1 MGISFAAS
9 AEAYA
14 VGEDEDVVEIPIEGI
29 VYKARRPTTAQA
41 ALMVGG
47 GDMQIAFNLIEGLMG
62 PQARAHIERL
72 VWARKIDLADLLDPE
87 GTEQNP
93 DGGLIPQIIQEFS
106 AARPTQPSSGSA
118 SSQTTGGRRST
129 GRSPGKV
136 SSRST
141 SRSTDSSTS

>member
-14 VGEDEDVVEIPIEGI
+14 VGEDEDVVDVPIEGI

-41 ALMVGG
+41 ALMVGKA
-47 GDMQIAFNLIEGLMG
+47 DLMVAYNLVEGLMG
-62 PQARAHIERL
+62 RQARDHIERM
-72 VWARKIDLADLLDPE
+72 VWERKIDLADLIDPD

-106 AARPTQPSSGSA
+106 AGRPTQPSSGSA

-129 GRSPGKV
+129 GRSPGKG
-136 SSRST
+136 SIPST
-141 SRSTDSSTS
+141 SPSTDS